1 VTEARRAGRRATSI
15 GAALAVAAL
24 VPGLALAQAP
34 SAPVGP
40 AGPAPAASPDKAAC
54 VRALDDAQRL
64 RSQKKLTQARAELV
78 TCASEGC
85 PQVVREDCARS
96 LLEVDGALPTVVLSA
111 TGDGGA
117 DVTDARVSIDGV
129 QVLDKL
135 DGRARAVDPGTHVF
149 KFERPGH
156 EYSVTLLILEGEKNR
171 QVVAKLGAPPPAS
184 SSSAPPPAASGALA
198 PTPPPVAGEE
208 RAPLPI
214 VPIVLAGVG
223 AGALGSALYFRL
235 RADGDADDLR
245 ASCAPACDASQRDAL
260 SEKLVIAN
268 VSLGIGL
275 GAIAAAAVT
284 WVLSSRWR

>member
-1 VTEARRAGRRATSI
+1 MTRARAGRRAAWAVI
-15 GAALAVAAL
+15 VVAAAL
-24 VPGLALAQAP
+24 PGLALAQAP
-34 SAPVGP
+34 TAAPAPPAGAAPV
-40 AGPAPAASPDKAAC
+40 DKAAC

-64 RSQKKLTQARAELV
+64 RSQKKLTQARSELV

-111 TGDGGA
+111 TGDGGS

-129 QVLDKL
+129 LVLDKL

-156 EYSVTLLILEGEKNR
+156 EYSVTLLVLEGEKNR
-171 QVVAKLGAPPPAS
+171 QVVAKLGAPPPAAS
-184 SSSAPPPAASGALA
+184 ASAAPPPAASGALA
-198 PTPPPVAGEE
+198 PTPPPVAGDE

-235 RADGDADDLR
+235 RADGDAEDLR
-245 ASCAPACDASQRDAL
+245 ASCAPSCDPSQRDAL